1 MYKPRERDVMKMMFC
16 LSNDGFLVATI
27 ENRASRVGCDWHT
40 CVIGIGLLTCNSTE
54 LYMRFPD
61 RHRVFTCRD
70 MS

>member
-1 MYKPRERDVMKMMFC
+1 MYKPRERYVMKMMFC
-16 LSNDGFLVATI
+16 LSNVGFLVATI
-27 ENRASRVGCDWHT
+27 ENRASRVGCEWHT
-40 CVIGIGLLTCNSTE
+40 CVVGIGLTTLNRTE